1 MKIIV
6 ADRHGIVGV
15 QVRAGSKK
23 ALLDPREARIVVAR
37 RLSEVEEEVRGG
49 DRHVV
54 VCAELIHGFKSVAE
68 LARRVKTVNPNIVFC
83 AYNGIYKELGLE
95 IDLHI
100 PSTPKGHLA
109 GDWVLSS
116 IMKFLEDRRLV
127 FQPSLF

>member
-23 ALLDPREARIVVAR
+23 ASLDPREARVVVAR

-54 VCAELIHGFKSVAE
+54 ICAQLIHGFKSVAE
-68 LARRVKTVNPNIVFC
+68 LARRVKTVNPNTIFC
-83 AYNGIYKELGLE
+83 AYNGMDKEPGLE
-95 IDLHI
+95 VDLHI
-100 PSTPKGHLA
+100 PSTPKGELA
-109 GDWVLSS
+109 GDWILSS
-116 IMKFLEDRRLV
+116 VLKFMQDSRLV